1 MASGSAHF
9 VPPVSGAASVEV
21 FLNSQNFPTI
31 RFTMTDGVSYQ
42 YVMWTN
48 NRLIL
53 QKTENGTTSTI
64 CTWTGA

>member
-1 MASGSAHF
+1 MAIGTIPFA
-9 VPPVSGAASVEV
+9 PAVSGAAAVEF

>member
-1 MASGSAHF
+1 MATGTIPFFPA
-9 VPPVSGAASVEV
+9 VSGAAFVEF

-31 RFTMTDGVSYQ
+31 RFTLLDGISYQ

-53 QKTENGTTSTI
+53 QKTENGVTSTI
-64 CTWTGA
+64 CTWTGS